1 VSISHAQRRPLANA
15 NWLGTVYHGIDL
27 PAFEFSDVAG
37 DYLAFLGR
45 ISPDKG
51 LDVAIRVARR
61 AGYRLMI
68 AARPPLPFSHEPESQ
83 RDWNYYEQV
92 IQPMLT
98 EPGVELIGEVGG
110 EQKAA
115 FLRGARGLLFP
126 IRWPEPFGLVMAEA
140 LACGTPVIALREG
153 SVPEVVSDGV
163 TGFICDLED
172 ELVDAV
178 ARLDQIDRRQCRA
191 EAERRF
197 SPSAMAAAYERVYA
211 RLLEREQSRER
222 YALTAD

>member
-1 VSISHAQRRPLANA
+1 
-15 NWLGTVYHGIDL
+15 
-27 PAFEFSDVAG
+27 
-37 DYLAFLGR
+37 
-45 ISPDKG
+45 
-51 LDVAIRVARR
+51 
-61 AGYRLMI
+61 
-68 AARPPLPFSHEPESQ
+68 
-83 RDWNYYEQV
+83 
-92 IQPMLT
+92 
-98 EPGVELIGEVGG
+98 VELIGQVGG